1 MTERKIHFKKGMKMV
16 ENDNINV
23 AIDSDDKTKV
33 ESVSK
38 SEIQSTK
45 DDELVDRI
53 MQKIL
58 KIK

>member
-1 MTERKIHFKKGMKMV
+1 MIEKTHEIHNENQNNSGEEEPKI
-16 ENDNINV
+16 
-23 AIDSDDKTKV
+23 
-33 ESVSK
+33 ESVSLGEIK
-38 SEIQSTK
+38 SAK

>member
-1 MTERKIHFKKGMKMV
+1 MKMV

-58 KIK
+58 KIKQEIIGEVDGII

>member
-1 MTERKIHFKKGMKMV
+1 MTEWKIHFKKGMKMV

>member
-1 MTERKIHFKKGMKMV
+1 MDEIKI
-16 ENDNINV
+16 ENQNNENAEEPKI
-23 AIDSDDKTKV
+23 
-33 ESVSK
+33 ESVSI

-45 DDELVDRI
+45 DDELVDKV

>member
-1 MTERKIHFKKGMKMV
+1 MKMV

-23 AIDSDDKTKV
+23 VIDSDDKTKV

>member
-1 MTERKIHFKKGMKMV
+1 MV

-23 AIDSDDKTKV
+23 AIDGDEKAKV